1 MRFLSLDVGTT
12 CCKGQV
18 FSDTGEILF
27 YESKE
32 YPLKKDGA
40 DVYVD
45 VDAIIATLKYNLFR

>member
-45 VDAIIATLKYNLFR
+45 VDAIIAT